1 MQVWQTLYILTNI
14 IYIFRER
21 EREKE
26 RERGRERE
34 REREREMN
42 CLYIMYII
50 SSFPK
55 RYLSFCDST
64 TFKRNCLFLIDF
76 SLYFKKHV
84 CRSFSEVLLLGFQL
98 MTLFLEFLDS
108 QLLKI
113 TSYCSGLKQRCCF
126 FYEDISKTSKGP

>member
-1 MQVWQTLYILTNI
+1 MYLIIATLRVMQVWQTLYILTNI
-14 IYIFRER
+14 IYIF
-21 EREKE
+21 
-26 RERGRERE
+26 RERE